1 MLSQKEAL
9 RHKFAQADFTD
20 DVMFGLIMSQPEI
33 CKRFLQAVLPAY
45 DFDHIKVTPQ
55 KYLKTSYVTRAGRLD
70 LLCTNEN
77 GTQFNVE
84 LQMVDEHNL
93 AKRSRYYHALLANN
107 MLAPGEDYQNLKET
121 YVIFLCGFDPFGL
134 GWAVTDYQMTANHGK
149 HILGDGTHTLILN
162 AKGDWRE
169 VNDELKGIFQLVLKQ
184 RATYG
189 HLGLEIARNIKDF
202 KESKAGGGKYMAL
215 AGEFWQNVWED
226 ARKAG
231 REEGREE
238 GRKEIVLLFVQ
249 KLAKDGQSQPEI
261 MTYLET
267 ELGLSKDEAQEYYQ
281 LAMTKA

>member
-9 RHKFAQADFTD
+9 RQKFAQADFTD

-70 LLCTNEN
+70 LLCTDEN

-134 GWAVTDYQMTANHGK
+134 GWAVTDYQMTANHGS
-149 HILGDGTHTLILN
+149 TFWAMELI
-162 AKGDWRE
+162 R
-169 VNDELKGIFQLVLKQ
+169 
-184 RATYG
+184 
-189 HLGLEIARNIKDF
+189 
-202 KESKAGGGKYMAL
+202 
-215 AGEFWQNVWED
+215 
-226 ARKAG
+226 
-231 REEGREE
+231 
-238 GRKEIVLLFVQ
+238 LF
-249 KLAKDGQSQPEI
+249 
-261 MTYLET
+261 
-267 ELGLSKDEAQEYYQ
+267 
-281 LAMTKA
+281 

>member
-1 MLSQKEAL
+1 M
-9 RHKFAQADFTD
+9 
-20 DVMFGLIMSQPEI
+20 
-33 CKRFLQAVLPAY
+33 
-45 DFDHIKVTPQ
+45 
-55 KYLKTSYVTRAGRLD
+55 
-70 LLCTNEN
+70 
-77 GTQFNVE
+77 
-84 LQMVDEHNL
+84 
-93 AKRSRYYHALLANN
+93 YYHALLANN
-107 MLAPGEDYQNLKET
+107 MLAPGEDYQNLKEN

-134 GWAVTDYQMTANHGK
+134 GWAVTDYQMTANHGN

-189 HLGLEIARNIKDF
+189 HLGLEIACNIKAF

-215 AGEFWQNVWED
+215 AGEFWENVWED
-226 ARKAG
+226 AR
-231 REEGREE
+231 EE
-238 GRKEIVLLFVQ
+238 GRKEMVPLLVKALMDSGKQ
-249 KLAKDGQSQPEI
+249 EPEI